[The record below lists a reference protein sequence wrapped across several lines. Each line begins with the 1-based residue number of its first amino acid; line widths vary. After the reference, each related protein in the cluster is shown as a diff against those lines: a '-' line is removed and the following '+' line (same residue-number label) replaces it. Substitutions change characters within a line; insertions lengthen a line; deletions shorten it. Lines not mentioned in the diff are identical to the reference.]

1 MTPAGHN
8 NMHETNWTLGSFI
21 TSAIATVGG
30 WTINEWLSV
39 AGFVV
44 MLFTVW
50 MQWRRDQ
57 REAEYHRWQS
67 ANLLKPEET
76 E

>member
-1 MTPAGHN
+1 MTPAGSH
-8 NMHETNWTLGSFI
+8 NMHDTNWTLGGFV
-21 TSAIATVGG
+21 TSAIATLGG

-39 AGFVV
+39 AGFVA

-57 REAEYHRWQS
+57 REAEYHRWQRD
-67 ANLLKPEET
+67 NLLKPEET
-76 E
+76 D